1 MDIKY
6 KYVQEEIIKN
16 EIKLTLI
23 GSNSVM
29 ADPLTKNISGPK
41 LNYIV
46 DFIMKIYAFNYIVHY
61 TTLLNV
67 KYFYSIVSQFFEEL
81 PVVIEFSDLVILM

>member
-46 DFIMKIYAFNYIVHY
+46 DFIMK
-61 TTLLNV
+61 
-67 KYFYSIVSQFFEEL
+67 
-81 PVVIEFSDLVILM
+81 M